1 MADNKRDPTLFNTAI
16 DNKLRGCDLVCL
28 KVRDVFAAD
37 NVKERASVTQ
47 SKTRKA
53 RHAMHDRQTRSVRD
67 HRDDPFVVG
76 EMDRGPGIDRLG

>member
-47 SKTRKA
+47 SKTRNA
-53 RHAMHDRQTRSVRD
+53 
-67 HRDDPFVVG
+67 
-76 EMDRGPGIDRLG
+76 